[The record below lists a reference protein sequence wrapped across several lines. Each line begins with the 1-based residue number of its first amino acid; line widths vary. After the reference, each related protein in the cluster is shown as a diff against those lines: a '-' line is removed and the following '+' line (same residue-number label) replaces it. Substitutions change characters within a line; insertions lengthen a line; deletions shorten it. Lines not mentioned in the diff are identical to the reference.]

1 MVTESFDLLTLQIM
15 EWWYKSE
22 DKPVTQETIFKL
34 QDAIKSVLRDGKS
47 LAQVSLYDDGDS
59 FFIKVNNKFA
69 LNHFLFQN
77 NFEET
82 EEDLPKSGLKLHFGV
97 S

>member
-1 MVTESFDLLTLQIM
+1 M
-15 EWWYKSE
+15 EWWYKSD
-22 DKPVTQETIFKL
+22 DKPINQETIFKL

-47 LAQVSLYDDGDS
+47 LAQVSLYDDTTS

-77 NFEET
+77 GFEET
-82 EEDLPKSGLKLHFGV
+82 DEDLPKPELKLHFGAA
-97 S
+97 